1 MHTPPPL
8 LYCEWCGQEEEG
20 WFLLCDASGGEPEH
34 GCHLVCAGLDSVPKG
49 EWRCYKHLPSEEGEE
64 EAEGEPSNR
73 IPCGVCGKPGSGFVQ
88 CDEPFVAPHGY
99 HSACLDPPISE
110 QELEGGYWR
119 CPAHE
124 SEPPEP
130 PRRKRKML
138 EYLIMLPNEE
148 AAEGAVEATKKVW
161 KGAGEAITEVVE
173 GAVKAM
179 VAVVEEAGGDDDSS
193 AIKASPSLITP
204 PRLP

>member
-1 MHTPPPL
+1 
-8 LYCEWCGQEEEG
+8 
-20 WFLLCDASGGEPEH
+20 
-34 GCHLVCAGLDSVPKG
+34 
-49 EWRCYKHLPSEEGEE
+49 
-64 EAEGEPSNR
+64 
-73 IPCGVCGKPGSGFVQ
+73 
-88 CDEPFVAPHGY
+88 
-99 HSACLDPPISE
+99 
-110 QELEGGYWR
+110 
-119 CPAHE
+119 
-124 SEPPEP
+124 
-130 PRRKRKML
+130 ML